1 MSLAAGQRTQST
13 RQLRPAQLSQ
23 TLDDN
28 ELYSDTNHD
37 APGGPYAY
45 PVDLRR
51 RHFGAIDLQSLIGK
65 EPSQA
70 TMTLAEEGEA
80 WRVTFNAGGIP
91 NGAATAADCEL
102 EALGSQDLDGVISAR
117 VVPFDGELS
126 SVSAADIAGDNSS
139 IEVSVGP
146 EGAFVTDSG
155 ASARYCGLGSHIDGF
170 YQRADTGY

>member
-1 MSLAAGQRTQST
+1 
-13 RQLRPAQLSQ
+13 
-23 TLDDN
+23 
-28 ELYSDTNHD
+28 
-37 APGGPYAY
+37 
-45 PVDLRR
+45 
-51 RHFGAIDLQSLIGK
+51 
-65 EPSQA
+65 
-70 TMTLAEEGEA
+70 MTLAEEGEA